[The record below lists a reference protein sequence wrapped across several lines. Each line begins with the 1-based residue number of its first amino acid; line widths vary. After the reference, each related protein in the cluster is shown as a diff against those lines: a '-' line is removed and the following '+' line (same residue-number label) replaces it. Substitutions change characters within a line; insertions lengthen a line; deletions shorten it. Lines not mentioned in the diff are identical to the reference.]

1 VSNNE
6 VSNSEMSGT
15 GGGTSR
21 RLLPYGDHGVLVEC
35 ADLQDTQR
43 LLAALTQSVPPE
55 VSELVPGARTVLL
68 ILDRPLGPAS
78 TETVLTASA
87 DSGRRTDHTTVTI
100 PVHYDGDDLD
110 EVAGILGLS
119 PDQLV
124 AAHTGQLWTVAF
136 CGFAPGFGYLLGDGA
151 LPEVP
156 RRSSPRTRVPAGAVG
171 LAGPFSGVYPR
182 EGPGGWQLIGRTD
195 LVLWDTEREP
205 PTLLSPGTRVQFVD
219 ADEDPSD
226 AGEAGAAP
234 RPEPR

>member
-1 VSNNE
+1 MSSNE
-6 VSNSEMSGT
+6 VLSSELSGR
-15 GGGTSR
+15 GGETSR
-21 RLLPYGDHGVLVEC
+21 RLLPYGDQGVLVEC
-35 ADLQDTQR
+35 ADLQDTRR

-78 TETVLTASA
+78 AKTVLTASA
-87 DSGRRTDHTTVTI
+87 DPQRLTDHASVTI

-110 EVAGILGLS
+110 DAAGILGLS
-119 PDQLV
+119 TDQLV

-151 LPEVP
+151 LPEMP

-195 LVLWDTEREP
+195 LVLWDTDREP
-205 PTLLSPGTRVQFVD
+205 PALLSPGTRVQFVD
-219 ADEDPSD
+219 AEKDPSD
-226 AGEAGAAP
+226 AGRAGAE
-234 RPEPR
+234 PEPGPR